1 MDPLHWKKPIKSFF
15 ANLYFGMNENS
26 WFLIIKKFART
37 GFLVVSGAGEIY
49 FPDPGSGS
57 PVFYGQ
63 RNWKI
68 HRQEKSRICF
78 FVKCNS
84 VLGFKLYEDFPS
96 SRSPQPPRD
105 WREKQA
111 VCGPFFPT
119 IRFANIIQLNDESGT
134 GVSVTKFPDLF
145 FGFSLARSGPDSIQ

>member
-1 MDPLHWKKPIKSFF
+1 MPRNECFLPRNNGNCSESLPRNFF
-15 ANLYFGMNENS
+15 GT
-26 WFLIIKKFART
+26 KF
-37 GFLVVSGAGEIY
+37 
-49 FPDPGSGS
+49 
-57 PVFYGQ
+57 
-63 RNWKI
+63 
-68 HRQEKSRICF
+68 
-78 FVKCNS
+78 
-84 VLGFKLYEDFPS
+84 
-96 SRSPQPPRD
+96 RSQH